1 MSLQGSLFLTSSP
14 FSFPSDPYPLAR
26 ANKMRSARSLL
37 AKPSLHLHAR
47 AARGARLR
55 GREDIAL
62 MNLSR
67 VLHHHDHHH
76 HRHQCHHHHYDMCPA
91 EEDNAREGKGRSS
104 DWTISVSLDQFH
116 GWRRRR
122 GQSEVPKLIGGLA
135 KTCRVGFNYA
145 I

>member
-1 MSLQGSLFLTSSP
+1 MISRFIFEKIFLRLSLGFLPSSVTRKKTRANDAVIARVCSREARSVQKREPTRFPLSYLFVLST
-14 FSFPSDPYPLAR
+14 FPPLEPLSRSRLR

-67 VLHHHDHHH
+67 ILYY
-76 HRHQCHHHHYDMCPA
+76 HYYYDA
-91 EEDNAREGKGRSS
+91 SGREENGRGVHER
-104 DWTISVSLDQFH
+104 D
-116 GWRRRR
+116 R
-122 GQSEVPKLIGGLA
+122 
-135 KTCRVGFNYA
+135 
-145 I
+145 

>member
-14 FSFPSDPYPLAR
+14 FPPLEPLSRSRLR

-67 VLHHHDHHH
+67 ILYY
-76 HRHQCHHHHYDMCPA
+76 HYYYDVSGRA
-91 EEDNAREGKGRSS
+91 KETVEGHKRGR
-104 DWTISVSLDQFH
+104 
-116 GWRRRR
+116 
-122 GQSEVPKLIGGLA
+122 
-135 KTCRVGFNYA
+135 
-145 I
+145 